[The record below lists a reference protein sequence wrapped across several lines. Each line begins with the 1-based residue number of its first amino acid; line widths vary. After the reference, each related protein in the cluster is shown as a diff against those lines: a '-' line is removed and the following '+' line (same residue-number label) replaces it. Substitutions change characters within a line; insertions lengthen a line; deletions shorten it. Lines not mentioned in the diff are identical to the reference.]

1 MNTFAKLSEIT
12 IYEKSWRNKIFLTFD
27 LDWASDEVL
36 QNTFERLIQLD
47 IPATI
52 FATHWSS
59 YIEYL
64 SKLSIF
70 EIGPHPNFNFLCQGD
85 FRYGASV
92 SEVLDFYETFCN
104 KKIIRSHDS
113 FIKTEY
119 LKEISKRGYTHE
131 SNFLIRQSHNSA
143 LRLAPFQA
151 WGQETIRVPIT
162 WEDDEWFYGER
173 DVNTIKEELSNQLKV
188 FNFHP
193 IHVYI
198 NTSCVENYNAI
209 KHKQHDPGFLSSM
222 INKQRF
228 GVKDAFEQLIHAK

>member
-1 MNTFAKLSEIT
+1 M
-12 IYEKSWRNKIFLTFD
+12 
-27 LDWASDEVL
+27 
-36 QNTFERLIQLD
+36 
-47 IPATI
+47 
-52 FATHWSS
+52 
-59 YIEYL
+59 
-64 SKLSIF
+64 
-70 EIGPHPNFNFLCQGD
+70 
-85 FRYGASV
+85 
-92 SEVLDFYETFCN
+92 DFYESFHN

-131 SNFLIRQSHNSA
+131 SNFLIRQSHDLA

-198 NTSCVENYNAI
+198 NTSCVENDNAI
-209 KHKQHDPGFLSSM
+209 KHKQHDPGFSSM
-222 INKQRF
+222 INSIVLVLKMRLSNLSMQNKCELCC
-228 GVKDAFEQLIHAK
+228 GDLLTLVNIPM